1 MVGDLGNPVT
11 STDYAL
17 CVYDQSGPLGAPAI
31 RWRGDLAHGG
41 TCGTKPCWTA
51 KPKGFAYTDKAG
63 SSDGLQSVKLQ
74 AGDAGKSKA
83 SAAGKGALLGV
94 PALPFT
100 GAVTVQLSGAG
111 GVCWSATYST
121 PLPQRDPTA
130 QYKAK
135 SD

>member
-1 MVGDLGNPVT
+1 MT

-17 CVYDQSGPLGAPAI
+17 CVYDQSGPLGAS
-31 RWRGDLAHGG
+31 GDPLARRPSAHGG

-83 SAAGKGALLGV
+83 SAAGNARCSACWRCCSRE
-94 PALPFT
+94 PSPC
-100 GAVTVQLSGAG
+100 SCRG
-111 GVCWSATYST
+111 GRRCWSATYST
-121 PLPQRDPTA
+121 PAPQRDPTA